1 MKLNKENLLYVGIGT
16 IVTVVGL
23 IGKQKIKEV
32 IDKKLDARIRKV
44 INEENNKP
52 FGFNKFSSFND
63 ENQFDPF
70 ENMSFDSFDEDSDYD
85 GDKVNNNNFGDG
97 SFTELFGEE

>member
-32 IDKKLDARIRKV
+32 IDKKLDDRIKRV
-44 INEENNKP
+44 LNEENNRP
-52 FGFNKFSSFND
+52 FGLNNFSSFNH
-63 ENQFDPF
+63 ENKYDPF
-70 ENMSFDSFDEDSDYD
+70 ENMRFDSFDEDEDEVTD
-85 GDKVNNNNFGDG
+85 EFLGDG